1 MFRADPEGAARPGG
15 SSVGCSVGNRGG
27 GAVGAGG
34 CRRGLLLLLLLL
46 FLLFLRGCA
55 VCGCVACRALQCA
68 VTRLCGCA
76 GLSLRQGRR
85 PFRGACGLSALSPVP
100 HLRIRFSP
108 NGRPLELAGRCG
120 LQFFACGSGFWCFL
134 PSEVRRGL
142 SDKFFDPLKIA
153 YWEKFSNSSMNRK
166 GLSKIC

>member
-27 GAVGAGG
+27 EPSERADAGAVCCSCCFCCSCAAV
-34 CRRGLLLLLLLL
+34 RYAVVSRVGLCSVR
-46 FLLFLRGCA
+46 LRGCA
-55 VCGCVACRALQCA
+55 VVRAS
-68 VTRLCGCA
+68 V
-76 GLSLRQGRR
+76 SGRGGGR
-85 PFRGACGLSALSPVP
+85 FGGACGLSALSPVP
-100 HLRIRFSP
+100 HLHLRFSP

-120 LQFFACGSGFWCFL
+120 LQFFTCGSGFRCFL